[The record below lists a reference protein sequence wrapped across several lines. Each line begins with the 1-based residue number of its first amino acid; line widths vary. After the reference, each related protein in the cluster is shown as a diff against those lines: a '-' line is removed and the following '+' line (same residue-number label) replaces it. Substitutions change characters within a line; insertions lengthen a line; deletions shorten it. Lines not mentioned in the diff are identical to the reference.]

1 MFRIILVNTGSNVLV
16 MLVKLALTFIM
27 TPIFVSYL
35 GNHDY
40 GLWAMVGGI
49 IGYMGMLDL
58 GIKPA
63 ISRFAAK
70 HRAEKD
76 RVALQQV
83 YASTLIFT
91 FCIGVLVS
99 LILTCWA
106 LWFTGWMTPDGE
118 ESLKYTLFLLIL
130 AGQMIITFPGYVTV
144 SFLEGFQKYY
154 IKNNITIVNSLIG
167 AGLFITFANPDNALL
182 VLAGV
187 SALGLSI
194 KYIIFMIL
202 LSRPSFGAISFKG
215 SNFSPS
221 KLSEMLRFS
230 LKSFVQ
236 GLATRMESATD
247 TIVIGAF
254 LGPASVPFY
263 AIPMNLVRNI
273 QGLGWTL
280 THAFMPL
287 FSDMAARSQQAEIQK
302 IYLVS
307 SKVVA
312 GLVVAIGIGVTLVGT
327 PFLALWIG
335 PEYTKQSDVIILLL
349 VMFVTLPMLNPFS
362 SRYLT
367 AINEHG
373 IFAKLMP
380 VSALVNVGL
389 SIALVKSYGIV
400 GVAAASVLPALV
412 LHPVLLTYSCRHL
425 KLSVS
430 RYLKTSLLPLLTPWV
445 SMGLFVAWVR
455 WHLGIEGYVSLVAT
469 VISGGAIYFVMFW
482 FVSLTSDE
490 RRFVAGRLRR

>member
-1 MFRIILVNTGSNVLV
+1 MFRLILVNTGSNVLV
-16 MLVKLALTFIM
+16 MLVKLTLTFIM
-27 TPIFVSYL
+27 TPIFISYL

-40 GLWAMVGGI
+40 GLWEMVGGI

-70 HRAEKD
+70 YRAEDD
-76 RVALQQV
+76 RVGLQQV
-83 YASTLIFT
+83 YASTLIFN
-91 FCIGVLVS
+91 FCIGVVVS
-99 LILTCWA
+99 AILFFWA

-118 ESLKYTLFLLIL
+118 GSQKYTFFLLIL
-130 AGQMIITFPGYVTV
+130 AGQMLIVFPGFVTV

-154 IKNNITIVNSLIG
+154 VKNNITIMNSLLG
-167 AGLFITFANPDNALL
+167 AGAFIYFANPENALL

-187 SALGLSI
+187 SAIGVSV
-194 KYIIFMIL
+194 KYLIFMVL
-202 LSRPSFGAISFKG
+202 LTRPSFGGISFK
-215 SNFSPS
+215 SRNFSS
-221 KLSEMLRFS
+221 IKLSEMLRFS

-236 GLATRMESATD
+236 GLSTRMESATD

-287 FSDMAARSQQAEIQK
+287 FSDMAARSRLTEIQS

-312 GLVVAIGIGVTLVGT
+312 GLVVAIGVGVALVGT

-335 PEYTKQSDVIILLL
+335 PEYTKKSDIIILLL
-349 VMFVTLPMLNPFS
+349 VVFVSLPMLNPFC

-380 VSALVNVGL
+380 VSAVVNVGL
-389 SIALVKSYGIV
+389 SLALVQSYGIV
-400 GVAAASVLPALV
+400 GVAVGSVLPALV

-425 KLSVS
+425 KLPVS
-430 RYLKTSLLPLLTPWV
+430 HYLKTSLLPLMIPIIA
-445 SMGLFVAWVR
+445 MGVFVAWVR
-455 WHLGIEGYVSLVAT
+455 WTLGIESYLALIAT
-469 VISGGAIYFVMFW
+469 VAAGGTIYFIVFW
-482 FVSLTSDE
+482 FLALTPNE
-490 RRFVAGRLRR
+490 RRFVISRFRR

>member
-16 MLVKLALTFIM
+16 MLVKLTLTFIM
-27 TPIFVSYL
+27 TPFFIHYM
-35 GNHDY
+35 GNYDY
-40 GLWAMVGGI
+40 GLWEMVGAI
-49 IGYMGMLDL
+49 VGYMGMLDL

-70 HRAEKD
+70 YRAEDD
-76 RVALQQV
+76 RLGLQQV
-83 YASTLIFT
+83 FASTFV
-91 FCIGVLVS
+91 FNVCIGFVVA
-99 LILTCWA
+99 LILCGWA
-106 LWFTGWMTPDGE
+106 LWFSGWMAPEGE
-118 ESLKYTLFLLIL
+118 ESLKYALFLLII
-130 AGQMIITFPGYVTV
+130 AGQMLIVFPGYVAE

-154 IKNNITIVNSLIG
+154 LKNNITILNSIIG
-167 AGLFITFANPDNALL
+167 AALFLTFANPENALL

-187 SALGLSI
+187 NALGLSI
-194 KYIIFMIL
+194 KYLLFFVL
-202 LSRPSFGAISFKG
+202 LSRPSLGGISFKA
-215 SNFSPS
+215 SNFTRS
-221 KLSEMLRFS
+221 KLSEMLHFS

-247 TIVIGAF
+247 TIVIGAV

-263 AIPMNLVRNI
+263 AIPMNLVKNI

-287 FSDMAARSQQAEIQK
+287 FSDMAARSRQAEIQS

-312 GLVVAIGIGVTLVGT
+312 GLVVAIGVGVALVGT

-335 PEYTKQSDVIILLL
+335 PEYTEKSDIIILLL
-349 VMFVTLPMLNPFS
+349 VIFVSLPMLNPFC

-380 VSALVNVGL
+380 ISAVINVGL
-389 SIALVKSYGIV
+389 SVVLVQYYGIV
-400 GVAAASVLPALV
+400 GVAVGSVLPALV
-412 LHPVLLTYSCRHL
+412 LQPVLLTHSCRHL
-425 KLSVS
+425 KLPVS
-430 RYLKTSLLPLLTPWV
+430 QYLKTSLLPLMVPII

-455 WHLGIEGYVSLVAT
+455 WTLGIESYAALIAT
-469 VISGGAIYFVMFW
+469 VVAGGTIYFIVFW
-482 FVSLTSDE
+482 FLSLTSDE
-490 RRFVAGRLRR
+490 RQFVVSRFRR